1 MLQFQTVTASAA
13 KFEMP
18 LPAAPAL
25 AALRG
30 RRISIRS
37 RIIVWVFTARRIA
50 GLNQAD
56 FQHESGFDRA
66 ETGDGTA
73 HAAQVAGLFREHNR
87 ALIAFLA
94 SRLDSVAEAQE
105 VAQEAYVR
113 LLRLEH
119 PEQVGFLRAYLFR
132 IASNL
137 AVDRLRQRNVRADA
151 AEEELFEEWLDAP
164 IPERRALAIDRLRLV
179 REALRELPRKTSAA
193 FVMHAID
200 GQGFDAI
207 ARSMKLTE
215 RMVRYH
221 VARAMAHCRA
231 HLDAQEDA

>member
-1 MLQFQTVTASAA
+1 LS
-13 KFEMP
+13 
-18 LPAAPAL
+18 
-25 AALRG
+25 
-30 RRISIRS
+30 
-37 RIIVWVFTARRIA
+37 
-50 GLNQAD
+50 QAD
-56 FQHESGFDRA
+56 FQREPGPEQSAGSGDA
-66 ETGDGTA
+66 A
-73 HAAQVAGLFREHNR
+73 HAVQVAGLFREHNR
-87 ALIAFLA
+87 TLIAFLS

-151 AEEELFEEWLDAP
+151 AEEELFEEWLDTP
-164 IPERRALAIDRLRLV
+164 VPERRALAVDQLRVV

-193 FVMHAID
+193 FVMHAIE
-200 GQGFDAI
+200 GRGFDAI
-207 ARSMKLTE
+207 ARTMKLTE

-231 HLDAQEDA
+231 RLDVEEEN

>member
-1 MLQFQTVTASAA
+1 MN
-13 KFEMP
+13 P
-18 LPAAPAL
+18 
-25 AALRG
+25 G
-30 RRISIRS
+30 
-37 RIIVWVFTARRIA
+37 
-50 GLNQAD
+50 N
-56 FQHESGFDRA
+56 FQHETERTDAGSG
-66 ETGDGTA
+66 EA

-87 ALIAFLA
+87 TLIAFLS

-113 LLRLEH
+113 LLRLEN

-137 AVDRLRQRNVRADA
+137 AVDRLRQRSVRSEAI
-151 AEEELFEEWLDAP
+151 EENLFEEWLDTP
-164 IPERRALAIDRLRLV
+164 VPERRALAVDQLQLV

-207 ARSMKLTE
+207 ARTMKLTE

-231 HLDAQEDA
+231 RLDAHEDI

>member
-1 MLQFQTVTASAA
+1 MN
-13 KFEMP
+13 P
-18 LPAAPAL
+18 
-25 AALRG
+25 
-30 RRISIRS
+30 
-37 RIIVWVFTARRIA
+37 
-50 GLNQAD
+50 AD
-56 FQHESGFDRA
+56 FQHESEDGPPRA
-66 ETGDGTA
+66 AGDEA
-73 HAAQVAGLFREHNR
+73 HVARVAGLFREHNR
-87 ALIAFLA
+87 ALIAFLS
-94 SRLDSVAEAQE
+94 SRLDSIAEAQE

-151 AEEELFEEWLDAP
+151 AEEELFEEWLDTP
-164 IPERRALAIDRLRLV
+164 VPERRVLATDQLRLV

-193 FVMHAID
+193 FVMHAVE
-200 GQGFDAI
+200 GQGFDTI
-207 ARSMKLTE
+207 ARAMKLTE

-231 HLDAQEDA
+231 RLDAQEET

>member
-1 MLQFQTVTASAA
+1 
-13 KFEMP
+13 
-18 LPAAPAL
+18 
-25 AALRG
+25 
-30 RRISIRS
+30 
-37 RIIVWVFTARRIA
+37 
-50 GLNQAD
+50 LNQAD
-56 FQHESGFDRA
+56 FQHESSS
-66 ETGDGTA
+66 EHPQNTGDAA

-113 LLRLEH
+113 LLRLEN

-137 AVDRLRQRNVRADA
+137 AVDRLRQRNVRSDA
-151 AEEELFEEWLDAP
+151 AEEELFEEWLDTP
-164 IPERRALAIDRLRLV
+164 VPERRALAVDQLRLV

-193 FVMHAID
+193 FVMHAIE
-200 GQGFDAI
+200 GRGFDAI
-207 ARSMKLTE
+207 ARTMKLTE

-231 HLDAQEDA
+231 RLDEQENL

>member
-1 MLQFQTVTASAA
+1 MGNAVGSTEVQTMTDAARVFETARARH
-13 KFEMP
+13 P
-18 LPAAPAL
+18 
-25 AALRG
+25 
-30 RRISIRS
+30 ISIQS
-37 RIIVWVFTARRIA
+37 RIIVLASTRHDESSLSPA
-50 GLNQAD
+50 N
-56 FQHESGFDRA
+56 FQHESERDRGGG
-66 ETGDGTA
+66 EA

-87 ALIAFLA
+87 ALIAFLS
-94 SRLDSVAEAQE
+94 SRLDSIAEAQE

-113 LLRLEH
+113 LLRLEN

-151 AEEELFEEWLDAP
+151 AEDELFEAWLDTP
-164 IPERRALAIDRLRLV
+164 VPERRALAVDQLRLV

-193 FVMHAID
+193 FVMHAIE
-200 GQGFDAI
+200 GKGFDAI
-207 ARSMKLTE
+207 ARTMKLTE

-231 HLDAQEDA
+231 RLDAQEDV

>member
-1 MLQFQTVTASAA
+1 MS
-13 KFEMP
+13 
-18 LPAAPAL
+18 
-25 AALRG
+25 
-30 RRISIRS
+30 
-37 RIIVWVFTARRIA
+37 
-50 GLNQAD
+50 QAD
-56 FQHESGFDRA
+56 FQRESGFERSNA
-66 ETGDGTA
+66 GGEET

-87 ALIAFLA
+87 ALIAFLS
-94 SRLDSVAEAQE
+94 SRLDSIAEAQE

-151 AEEELFEEWLDAP
+151 EEDELAQEWLDAP
-164 IPERRALAIDRLRLV
+164 IPERRALAVDQLRLV
-179 REALRELPRKTSAA
+179 REALRELPSKTSAA
-193 FVMHAID
+193 FVMHAIE
-200 GQGFDAI
+200 GREFDAI
-207 ARSMKLTE
+207 ARTMKLTE

-231 HLDAQEDA
+231 RLDAQEER

>member
-1 MLQFQTVTASAA
+1 M
-13 KFEMP
+13 
-18 LPAAPAL
+18 
-25 AALRG
+25 G
-30 RRISIRS
+30 RVLS
-37 RIIVWVFTARRIA
+37 
-50 GLNQAD
+50 QAD
-56 FQHESGFDRA
+56 FQHESEREPLHEAG
-66 ETGDGTA
+66 GGT
-73 HAAQVAGLFREHNR
+73 HAAQVVGLFREHNR
-87 ALIAFLA
+87 ALIAFLS
-94 SRLDSVAEAQE
+94 SRLDSLAEAQE

-137 AVDRLRQRNVRADA
+137 AVDRLRQRNVRAEA
-151 AEEELFEEWLDAP
+151 AEEELFEQWLDTP
-164 IPERRALAIDRLRLV
+164 VPERRALAVDQLRLV

-193 FVMHAID
+193 FVMHAIE

-207 ARSMKLTE
+207 ARTMKLTE

-231 HLDAQEDA
+231 RLDAQEKS